1 MTDELCPVMSRP
13 LQYSQ
18 SDNWGNYPPLGE
30 FFEVYCG
37 ENCKARRKDGGCKL
51 IDGKE

>member
-1 MTDELCPVMSRP
+1 MTDKLCPVMSRP
-13 LQYSQ
+13 H
-18 SDNWGNYPPLGE
+18 PLGVLL
-30 FFEVYCG
+30 EVYCR